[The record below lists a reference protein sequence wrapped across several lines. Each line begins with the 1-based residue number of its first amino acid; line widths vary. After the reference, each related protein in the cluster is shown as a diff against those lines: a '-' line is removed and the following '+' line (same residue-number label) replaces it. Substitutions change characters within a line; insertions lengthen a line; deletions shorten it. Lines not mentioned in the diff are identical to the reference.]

1 MIIAVDGPAGSGKST
16 VAKIIASELDY
27 LYIDTGAMYR
37 AVTFTWLEIQ
47 ELVPDVHIEEKLI
60 PEKAIRGKIL
70 SEILGKQ
77 HEKAL
82 QLICENISIRFQ
94 NIDNGILT
102 FVNGIDVSPYIL
114 STIISQ
120 NVSHVASYKEVRE
133 YLVNEQRKI
142 AEGTDVIVDGR
153 DIGTVVFPN
162 AHLKVFLTASVETR
176 AQRRMKDL
184 EKLGEKANFE
194 ELCAQLAR
202 RDHLDST
209 REESPLIKANDAI
222 EINTD
227 ELSIIEVKD
236 KILSYL
242 DN

>member
-37 AVTFTWLEIQ
+37 AVTFTWLQLQ
-47 ELVPDVHIEEKLI
+47 ELVPDVNIEEKLI
-60 PEKAIRGKIL
+60 PEKDIRRKIL
-70 SEILGKQ
+70 SEILGKH

-94 NIDNGILT
+94 NIENGILT
-102 FVNGIDVSPYIL
+102 FVNSIDVSPYIR
-114 STIISQ
+114 STIVTQ
-120 NVSHVASYKEVRE
+120 NVSHIASYREVRE
-133 YLVNEQRKI
+133 YLVDEQRKI
-142 AEGTDVIVDGR
+142 AEGTDVIMDGR

-162 AHLKVFLTASVETR
+162 ANLKVFLTASVETR
-176 AQRRMKDL
+176 AERRLKDL
-184 EKLGEKANFE
+184 EKLGEKASFE

-209 REESPLIKANDAI
+209 REESPLIKAEDAT

-236 KILSYL
+236 KILSCL
-242 DN
+242 